1 VDPLRDALVAELA
14 MLRDQSPFKSFSIE
28 FAARVG
34 EWPPD
39 LPYRDWS
46 VFAFLE
52 KVSDPDGAKHP
63 EGRSGHRGQTPLPQR
78 LCCRGIADISVLA
91 DSRYSAISLDSPVR
105 DPYSAPS
112 AVTDPMASSKA
123 DGNTDP
129 DESAG
134 FAPADEDPELE
145 GISLEELGQAYAEA
159 MAQVSGPA
167 YGRYDSETESLSA
180 ADFADAVESEQDST
194 SEATAGTADMERDD
208 AIPTPG
214 AIIEAALF
222 IGNPENR
229 GITEAELAALMRDV
243 TPEDVSD
250 YVDRLNESYQ
260 SHGQAFRIH
269 RDEDGLRLGVAPDM
283 EIVRRAFYGK
293 IRETRLS
300 QPAIEVLSLVAYQP
314 GITADKVETQR
325 GKESGS
331 LLSQLVRRRLL
342 EQRRV
347 IPEGATKP
355 VSTYYPT
362 ERFMQLF
369 GLQSLDD
376 LPQVEG

>member
-1 VDPLRDALVAELA
+1 MAL
-14 MLRDQSPFKSFSIE
+14 P
-28 FAARVG
+28 
-34 EWPPD
+34 
-39 LPYRDWS
+39 
-46 VFAFLE
+46 
-52 KVSDPDGAKHP
+52 
-63 EGRSGHRGQTPLPQR
+63 
-78 LCCRGIADISVLA
+78 
-91 DSRYSAISLDSPVR
+91 
-105 DPYSAPS
+105 
-112 AVTDPMASSKA
+112 KA
-123 DGNTDP
+123 DGNNDS
-129 DESAG
+129 DESADRD
-134 FAPADEDPELE
+134 PVADDPDFD

-167 YGRYDSETESLSA
+167 YGRYHAEADSLTA
-180 ADFADAVESEQDST
+180 ADFADAESEQDSP
-194 SEATAGTADMERDD
+194 SDSTADEVDEEERED

-243 TPEDVSD
+243 TPEDVSG

-260 SHGQAFRIH
+260 SQGQAFRIH

-347 IPEGATKP
+347 IPDGATKP